1 MAYFDPLRFGATQP
15 DEETTIPYFRFSS
28 EAQELFSQ
36 WRATLEREKLRQGEP
51 EVIEA
56 RLSKYR
62 SLIPSLAL
70 LCHLADGG
78 TGPVDE
84 MAMIRASAWSD
95 YLESHARRV
104 FADALAPDVVP
115 STALAHRILA
125 EELGTVFTP
134 RDVYRMCWQHLD
146 RQSTEKA
153 IEYLEDLDWLL
164 VETRKTGGRPSA
176 ICKVNPKLR
185 ANQV

>member
-1 MAYFDPLRFGATQP
+1 M
-15 DEETTIPYFRFSS
+15 
-28 EAQELFSQ
+28 
-36 WRATLEREKLRQGEP
+36 
-51 EVIEA
+51 
-56 RLSKYR
+56 
-62 SLIPSLAL
+62 AL

-115 STALAHRILA
+115 ATALAHRILA
-125 EELGTVFTP
+125 GNLNDRFAP
-134 RDVYRMCWQHLD
+134 RDVYRMCWQYLD

-153 IEYLEDLDWLL
+153 IEYLEDLDWLV
-164 VETRKTGGRPSA
+164 VETRKTGGRPSV
-176 ICKVNPKLR
+176 ICKANPKLR
-185 ANQV
+185 TNQV